1 VSIRGVEAGLAIA
14 RNVPS
19 RLKRM
24 RQIRGR
30 LDKLALWDER
40 VSVDAE
46 TGLSIARI
54 VVPSTLKRMREMR
67 EIREIRGRLDELA
80 LERNM

>member
-19 RLKRM
+19 ILKRM

-30 LDKLALWDER
+30 LDKLTLWDEC
-40 VSVDAE
+40 VSIDAE

-54 VVPSTLKRMREMR
+54 VVPSTLKRMQ
-67 EIREIRGRLDELA
+67 EIRGCRLLWRGIHEYTWH
-80 LERNM
+80 